1 MNEDKIVN
9 KDTDTGI
16 GTGTGTDTDMATH
29 DLTDA
34 E

>member
-9 KDTDTGI
+9 KDTDTGD
-16 GTGTGTDTDMATH
+16 TGTGTDTDMATH